1 MTGKIL
7 LASLLTLGLMM
18 PISAMAASEGE
29 ALAEQCG
36 GCHGTGGASPG
47 SIPSIGQK
55 TPAFI
60 KKSMMESKAG
70 VKLNTAENT
79 LMTRIAKGYTDQQ
92 IELIAEAMGSS
103 R

>member
-1 MTGKIL
+1 MKGRIL
-7 LASLLTLGLMM
+7 LASALALGMMM
-18 PISAMAASEGE
+18 PMSAMAAGEGE

-47 SIPSIGQK
+47 SIPSVGQK
-55 TPAFI
+55 TSDFI
-60 KKSMMESKAG
+60 KKYMMDAKAG
-70 VKLNTAENT
+70 AKLNTAENT

-92 IELIAEAMGSS
+92 IALIAEAMGSS

>member
-1 MTGKIL
+1 MKGRIL
-7 LASLLTLGLMM
+7 LASALALGMMM
-18 PISAMAASEGE
+18 PMSAMAAGEGE

-55 TPAFI
+55 TSDFI

-70 VKLNTAENT
+70 VKINTAENT
-79 LMTRIAKGYTDQQ
+79 LMSRIAKGYTDQQ
-92 IELIAEAMGSS
+92 IGLIAEALGSS